1 MNWLKKLPQTQT
13 SASGLEW
20 KLWRKLPLITLVGTL
35 VPFAALLGVHVLS
48 SAQTAP
54 ADARWLQTLDYMVIG
69 AVIFHW
75 TVVATL
81 AIGCVIIMVMKGPGY
96 VADGYN
102 LPHSDLP
109 RATMQTE
116 REAAGYRSP

>member
-81 AIGCVIIMVMKGPGY
+81 AIGCVIIMVVKGPGC

-116 REAAGYRSP
+116 QEAAGYRSP